1 MQQIVYS
8 IEGNIGSGKTVLL
21 HLLSKRLPNIL
32 IAPEPLGEWQQIE
45 NHNLLKVYYDD
56 PHRWAY
62 TFQNY
67 ALLTRSNHLH
77 NLIKNNYSRHHH
89 LFSERSIVADK

>member
-1 MQQIVYS
+1 MKQVVYS

-21 HLLSKRLPNIL
+21 NLLSKHLPNL
-32 IAPEPLGEWQQIE
+32 VIAPEPVEDWQHI
-45 NHNLLKVYYDD
+45 NRFNLLQQYYDD

-67 ALLTRSNHLH
+67 AILTRSKHLH
-77 NLIKNNYSRHHH
+77 KL
-89 LFSERSIVADK
+89 L

>member
-45 NHNLLKVYYDD
+45 NHNLHK
-56 PHRWAY
+56 
-62 TFQNY
+62 
-67 ALLTRSNHLH
+67 AL
-77 NLIKNNYSRHHH
+77 
-89 LFSERSIVADK
+89 F